1 MTTIFLSSAK
11 EDIAC
16 AGEVRQGLEAAGYTV
31 WREPDYPTSRDASYP
46 YLIENAI
53 LGSAAVVVLWS
64 QSAAS
69 FAWTKRHILIAQR
82 FFKPL
87 VPVTLDETALP
98 STLLV
103 ESLAGEQPCR
113 EVASAFLPRL
123 PAPGSAAP
131 LLTLCEQAAH
141 QYIRVRKEAIDQAAA
156 MLQRGE
162 HHEEV
167 LAILEYLAHNDL
179 MSGVREKAQG
189 VLAAASQPGTPAPHP
204 SSLPQ
209 DARHTFKARCK
220 NGHVNTFDKRNVCSQ
235 KKSIA
240 RELSGQGEIMRGL
253 DELLLTCPTC
263 GVTMAVDVDCEGY

>member
-167 LAILEYLAHNDL
+167 LAVLEYLAHNDL
-179 MSGVREKAQG
+179 MNGVREQAQG
-189 VLAAASQPGTPAPHP
+189 VLDAEARRGSISSRASVR
-204 SSLPQ
+204 SQ
-209 DARHTFKARCK
+209 DSRHRFGARCQ
-220 NGHVNTFDKRNVCSQ
+220 NGHVSYFDKREVCAA
-235 KKSIA
+235 K
-240 RELSGQGEIMRGL
+240 RPLVRGEKAAPE
-253 DELLLTCPTC
+253 ELLLHCSTC
-263 GVTMAVDVDCEGY
+263 GVVMAVDVDCEGY